1 MEIPLINSSYNKKAV
16 LIPNTVAGFLNKWVI
31 LWNSVLTIKSYTQL
45 LQKTKKEY
53 FPHTRIQ
60 FHGWAEATGPYPA
73 GGHAHSSQHS
83 ASHKKKKT
91 AKIIAMD
98 KNSFGVSSSPPP
110 FKPVAFILCQ
120 SQPAL
125 EPRHG
130 TGSSLGKS
138 PAGWCT
144 QFITNYTPFV
154 LFSMLLQFINPNQ

>member
-1 MEIPLINSSYNKKAV
+1 MCLLSNHIPSFYKRLKRNIFHILEYNFMAGQKQLGLILLEGMSTPASTLL
-16 LIPNTVAGFLNKWVI
+16 LI
-31 LWNSVLTIKSYTQL
+31 
-45 LQKTKKEY
+45 
-53 FPHTRIQ
+53 
-60 FHGWAEATGPYPA
+60 
-73 GGHAHSSQHS
+73 
-83 ASHKKKKT
+83 KKT

-120 SQPAL
+120 PQPAL

-144 QFITNYTPFV
+144 QFITKLHTICTVFDAAPIHKSQPITVVCIYNGI
-154 LFSMLLQFINPNQ
+154 LLSH